1 MKRTMIYLP
10 DEVHQGLRKLAFEGN
25 SSIAELIR
33 IAVEKV
39 YGEDIGDIRDMETE
53 LANYKTN
60 PETAVNLDELRNR
73 KKVSV

>member
-39 YGEDIGDIRDMETE
+39 YGEDIGDIRDMEAQ
-53 LANYKTN
+53 LADYKAH
-60 PETAVNLDELRNR
+60 PETAIGLDELRSR
-73 KKVSV
+73 KKVNV

>member
-10 DEVHQGLRKLAFEGN
+10 DEVHQGLRKLAFDRN

-39 YGEDIGDIRDMETE
+39 YGEDIEDIRDMETE
-53 LANYKTN
+53 LTDYKAH
-60 PETAVNLDELRNR
+60 PETAIGFDELRNR